1 MTRGILRRGAGSLG
15 WLLLSLLPGPGAWA
29 APDWALVRE
38 QGPVRLWARA
48 HPPGPFQAL
57 RLEMRVAA
65 RPAAL
70 LAVLRDTSRHSQW
83 LPGSREVRLLA
94 RPTPLEDL
102 VYIRLAAPWPARDRE
117 LITRSRLEWL
127 PGCGLRLR
135 VWADADALPPTPG
148 LMRIRASQGLWQ
160 ATPLG
165 AGESLIRLETYT
177 HPGGQLPGWLV
188 NRVAASSAFESF
200 LAIHSLMP
208 RVNAQAVAVVEANC
222 AKNQ

>member
-15 WLLLSLLPGPGAWA
+15 WLLLSLLPGTGAWA

-38 QGPVRLWARA
+38 QGTVRLWARA

-70 LAVLRDTSRHSQW
+70 LAVLRDTANHSQW

-160 ATPLG
+160 ATPIG

>member
-1 MTRGILRRGAGSLG
+1 MTRGILGGGVSPLW
-15 WLLLSLLPGPGAWA
+15 WLLLSLLPGHGAWA
-29 APDWALVRE
+29 APDWTLVRE
-38 QGPVRLWARA
+38 QGPIRLWARA
-48 HPPGPFQAL
+48 NPPGPFQAL

-70 LAVLRDTSRHSQW
+70 LAVLRDTRRHKQW
-83 LPGSREVRLLA
+83 LPGSQEVRLLA

-102 VYIRLAAPWPARDRE
+102 VYTRLAAPWPAKDRE

-127 PGCGLRLR
+127 SGCGLRLR
-135 VWADADALPPTPG
+135 VWAEPDALPPTRG
-148 LMRIRASQGLWQ
+148 LIRIRASQGVWQ

-188 NRVAASSAFESF
+188 NQVAATSAFESF
-200 LAIHSLMP
+200 VAIHFLMS
-208 RVNAQAVAVVEANC
+208 RVNAQAVAQVEANC
-222 AKNQ
+222 SVNQ